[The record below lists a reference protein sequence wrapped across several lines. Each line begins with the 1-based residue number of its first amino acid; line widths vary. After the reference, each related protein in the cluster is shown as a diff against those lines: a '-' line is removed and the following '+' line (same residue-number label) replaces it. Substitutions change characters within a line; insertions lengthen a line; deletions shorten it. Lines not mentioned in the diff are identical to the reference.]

1 MLAIVEVLGSVSS
14 ILLLFLYIL
23 SFFHLDSSLQK
34 WKIVSLIVFLMT
46 ILSILNIFPAF
57 VIPRVIC
64 LIAGGTFLSYLFF
77 NTTIW
82 QALFMGISFEAIAAI
97 LEVVIMGIL
106 GLLDLNV
113 KLLMT
118 HSNARMIYIIASQ
131 LLLLFIIVLTRVF
144 GKKQEGTLSFKWLLP
159 LFPCQLLSVFACY
172 IVFCNATFDSF
183 DPFLIIILLILL
195 YINIATVFYSEAM
208 RLSESRRRHSELA
221 EQQYTMQKEY
231 YQRLHENQ
239 EETRALWHDIKKYVL
254 AMQAFADKND
264 QQQLQQ
270 IERQANDT
278 LDSISTVV
286 DIDNVVISSILDNY
300 ARTPRESNIVF
311 HLDVMVPAIS
321 PISPVDLYIILGN
334 TLDNAIEACLALPRE
349 KRYINILLRKENGIL
364 FYRIQNSC
372 DGEEK
377 TYLHGKFHGYGL
389 NNVRKCVSKYGG
401 TVTLTPNSDSYTV
414 ELYLN
419 CTC

>member
-1 MLAIVEVLGSVSS
+1 MLAIVEVLGSISS

-23 SFFHLDSSLQK
+23 SFFYLDSSFQI
-34 WKIVSLIVFLMT
+34 WKIVSSIAFLMI
-46 ILSILNIFPAF
+46 ILSLLNLFPSF

-64 LIAGGTFLSYLFF
+64 VSAGGTFLSYIFF

-97 LEVVIMGIL
+97 LEVVIMEILGIL
-106 GLLDLNV
+106 NLNV
-113 KLLMT
+113 ELLMS
-118 HSNARMIYIIASQ
+118 HSNARMIYIIVSQ

-144 GKKQEGTLSFKWLLP
+144 GKKQEGILSFKWLLP

-172 IVFCNATFDSF
+172 IVFCNAALDSF
-183 DPFLIIILLILL
+183 DPILIIVLLILL
-195 YINIATVFYSEAM
+195 YINITTVFYSEAM
-208 RLSESRRRHSELA
+208 RLSESRRRYSELA

-254 AMQAFADKND
+254 AMQVFADKND
-264 QQQLQQ
+264 QQQLQKIVQ
-270 IERQANDT
+270 QANDT
-278 LDSISTVV
+278 LNSISTVV

-300 ARTPRESNIVF
+300 ARTAKESNIDF
-311 HLDVMVPAIS
+311 HLDAMVPATL

-334 TLDNAIEACLALPRE
+334 TLDNAIEACLALPEE

-372 DGEEK
+372 NGEEK
-377 TYLHGKFHGYGL
+377 SHLHGKFHGYGL
-389 NNVRKCVSKYGG
+389 SNVRKTASKYGG
-401 TVTLTPNSDSYTV
+401 PVTLTQNSTSYTV
-414 ELYLN
+414 EMYLN
-419 CTC
+419 CNC